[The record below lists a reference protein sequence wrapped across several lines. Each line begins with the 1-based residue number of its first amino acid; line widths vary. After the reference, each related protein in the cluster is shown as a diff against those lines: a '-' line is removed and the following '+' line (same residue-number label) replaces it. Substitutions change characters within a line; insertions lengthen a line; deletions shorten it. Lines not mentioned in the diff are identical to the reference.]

1 VSTFWVAI
9 FAGPGFS
16 TATSAAQ
23 GGQHHHQQTHQPRHA
38 LQQQQQQMMRS
49 QNTQQHQGSLM
60 SPSSSCSMQSMKPGL
75 PEDASAFRAQQ
86 LQQYEPLSYAPPW
99 QPAPGNAHVAH
110 NSNQGQQQQQQ
121 QMPAMGAVLDGPVD
135 VSDLWGRPGDLS
147 YLSSSAGSSLLDGEL
162 PLASPS
168 SYGTEGEFL
177 RGVGWGGMCSSSH
190 CGAQDGP
197 EAIDLDICAM
207 CMMLAVVRL
216 ASIPRGHT
224 SPHHTTLALLLV
236 RTWENLSTQSMLPV
250 PPCCR
255 GGGRR
260 WPSPFESARVGTA
273 SATAAT
279 QTQAA
284 AAAAAAASAA
294 DQTTTAAM
302 LIGALATAVALP

>member
-1 VSTFWVAI
+1 
-9 FAGPGFS
+9 
-16 TATSAAQ
+16 
-23 GGQHHHQQTHQPRHA
+23 
-38 LQQQQQQMMRS
+38 
-49 QNTQQHQGSLM
+49 M

-147 YLSSSAGSSLLDGEL
+147 YLSSSAGSSLLDEEP

-177 RGVGWGGMCSSSH
+177 GGVGWGGV
-190 CGAQDGP
+190 ADGCAHP
-197 EAIDLDICAM
+197 HTVVHKMDLKPLLDLDIFAM
-207 CMMLAVVRL
+207 CMMVAVVQL
-216 ASIPRGHT
+216 ASISRGHT

-236 RTWENLSTQSMLPV
+236 HTWENLST
-250 PPCCR
+250 
-255 GGGRR
+255 
-260 WPSPFESARVGTA
+260 
-273 SATAAT
+273 
-279 QTQAA
+279 
-284 AAAAAAASAA
+284 
-294 DQTTTAAM
+294 
-302 LIGALATAVALP
+302 